1 MADVLKNTELMLK
14 VEIENELA
22 ERAKEYHDK
31 HWDECR
37 QIALYQDERNKALAL
52 LNKVS
57 EIHYVALHSGCNEVS
72 AMTGELMHKVRAL
85 ENEISRTELR

>member
-1 MADVLKNTELMLK
+1 MK
-14 VEIENELA
+14 EIDEIDEISGYE
-22 ERAKEYHDK
+22 ERLTDK
-31 HWDECR
+31 HWEECR

-52 LNKVS
+52 LEKIS

-85 ENEISRTELR
+85 ENEIARTEVRK

>member
-1 MADVLKNTELMLK
+1 MQ
-14 VEIENELA
+14 EIKDIDEISGYE
-22 ERAKEYHDK
+22 ERLTDK
-31 HWDECR
+31 HWEECR

-52 LNKVS
+52 LEKVS

-85 ENEISRTELR
+85 ENEIARSEVKR